1 MNTYTTVPS
10 GEQVVQELPWRWKVQ
25 GRIFL
30 IGGLGFM
37 FDAWDVTLNG
47 ILIPLLS
54 KHWSLSPGDA
64 AWIGTANLIGMA
76 LGAFVWGT
84 IADTIGR
91 KKAFTATLLIFSIFT
106 VLGAFSPDFM
116 WFVVFRFLAGF
127 GLGGCIPVDYALVGE
142 FTPRKQRGRVLT
154 AMDGWWPIGAAL
166 CGFVSAGLVAAFAD
180 WRLTMLVMV
189 LPALLVFWIRRSV
202 PESPLFLIRKGRRD
216 EAAKVIDGLVEA
228 TGAEPRVYSLPAP
241 QDAPRLSAGSA
252 WTQLR
257 ALWQFN
263 WKITTAAWALFFSIL
278 LVYYLSLT
286 WMPRI
291 LIGAGFEEYKA
302 FLTTASMAAV
312 GLLGVVVAALL
323 VERVGRKWILAITGP
338 LSALTLVIVAI
349 VVDIPPPPCSG
360 CSGVRL
366 CGAGGHP
373 RALRLR
379 LRAVPHGTARLRLR
393 LGLDVLPPRRRV
405 RAADLR
411 GVPVAGAGAGDV
423 VRAGRRARAAVRAVD
438 GVLRP
443 RNQAT
448 PARVAPHPPDAL
460 SRQAVLRAENHL
472 E

>member
-25 GRIFL
+25 GKIFL

-54 KHWSLSPGDA
+54 KHWSLTPGEA
-64 AWIGTANLIGMA
+64 AWIGASNLIGMA
-76 LGAFVWGT
+76 LGAFIWGT

-91 KKAFTATLLIFSIFT
+91 KQAFTATLLIFSLFT
-106 VLGAFSPDFM
+106 VLGAFSPDFF
-116 WFVVFRFLAGF
+116 WFCVFRFMAGF

-166 CGFVSAGLVAAFAD
+166 CGFVSAGLVAAFGD

-189 LPALLVFWIRRSV
+189 LPALLVFWVRRSV
-202 PESPLFLIRKGRRD
+202 PESPLFLIRKGRRE
-216 EAAKVIDGLVEA
+216 EAARVIDELVAA
-228 TGAEPRVYSLPAP
+228 TGAEARAYSLPAP

-252 WTQLR
+252 WLQLR
-257 ALWQFN
+257 LLWQYD
-263 WKITTAAWALFFSIL
+263 WKITTAAWSLFFSIL

-291 LIGAGFEEYKA
+291 LIGAGFEEHKA
-302 FLTTASMAAV
+302 FLTTASMAGA
-312 GLLGVVVAALL
+312 GFLGVVVAALL

-349 VVDIPPPPCSG
+349 VVDIPTAAVFWLLLFGFVVQVAIPVLYAYVSELYPTELRGSG
-360 CSGVRL
+360 FGWASTFSRI
-366 CGAGGHP
+366 GAGFGP
-373 RALRLR
+373 LIFAAFLW
-379 LRAVPHGTARLRLR
+379 PE
-393 LGLDVLPPRRRV
+393 LGLATSFALAGGLVLLSVLWMAFFAPETKQRR
-405 RAADLR
+405 
-411 GVPVAGAGAGDV
+411 
-423 VRAGRRARAAVRAVD
+423 
-438 GVLRP
+438 
-443 RNQAT
+443 
-448 PARVAPHPPDAL
+448 
-460 SRQAVLRAENHL
+460 L

>member
-10 GEQVVQELPWRWKVQ
+10 GEQVVQDLPWRWKVQ

-106 VLGAFSPDFM
+106 VLGAFSPDFL

-202 PESPLFLIRKGRRD
+202 PESPLFLIRKGRRE

-228 TGAEPRVYSLPAP
+228 TGAEARVYSLPAP

-349 VVDIPPPPCSG
+349 VVDIPTAAVFWLLVFGFVEQVDIPVLYTYAAELEPTALRGYGFGWASTF
-360 CSGVRL
+360 SRL
-366 CGAGGHP
+366 GAGFGP
-373 RALRLR
+373 LVFAAFLW
-379 LRAVPHGTARLRLR
+379 PE
-393 LGLDVLPPRRRV
+393 LGLATSFALAGGLVLLSVLWMAFFAPETKQRR
-405 RAADLR
+405 
-411 GVPVAGAGAGDV
+411 
-423 VRAGRRARAAVRAVD
+423 
-438 GVLRP
+438 
-443 RNQAT
+443 
-448 PARVAPHPPDAL
+448 
-460 SRQAVLRAENHL
+460 L

>member
-10 GEQVVQELPWRWKVQ
+10 GEQVVQDLPWRWKVQ

-54 KHWSLSPGDA
+54 RHWDLSVSEA
-64 AWIGTANLIGMA
+64 AWIGTSNLIGMA

-106 VLGAFSPDFM
+106 VLGAFSPDFG
-116 WFVVFRFLAGF
+116 WFVAFRFLAGF

-180 WRLTMLVMV
+180 WRLTMMVMV
-189 LPALLVFWIRRSV
+189 LPALLVFWVRRSV

-216 EAAKVIDGLVEA
+216 EAAEVIDELVRA
-228 TGAEPRVYSLPAP
+228 TGAEPRAYSLPEP

-257 ALWQFN
+257 LVWEFN

-278 LVYYLSLT
+278 LVYYLALT
-286 WMPRI
+286 WMPKI

-302 FLTTASMAAV
+302 FVTTASMAAV

-349 VVDIPPPPCSG
+349 VVDIPTAAVFWLLAFGFVIQVAIPVLYAYVSELYPTELRGSG
-360 CSGVRL
+360 FGWASTFSRL
-366 CGAGGHP
+366 GAGFGP
-373 RALRLR
+373 LFFA
-379 LRAVPHGTARLRLR
+379 AVLWPG
-393 LGLDVLPPRRRV
+393 LGLATSFALAGGLVL
-405 RAADLR
+405 L
-411 GVPVAGAGAGDV
+411 
-423 VRAGRRARAAVRAVD
+423 
-438 GVLRP
+438 
-443 RNQAT
+443 
-448 PARVAPHPPDAL
+448 
-460 SRQAVLRAENHL
+460 AVLWMAFFSPETKQRRL

>member
-54 KHWSLSPGDA
+54 KHWSLGPGDA
-64 AWIGTANLIGMA
+64 AWIGTSNLIGMA

-106 VLGAFSPDFM
+106 VLGALSPDFT

-154 AMDGWWPIGAAL
+154 AMDGWWPVGAAL

-180 WRLTMLVMV
+180 WRLTMLIMV
-189 LPALLVFWIRRSV
+189 LPALLVVWVRRSV
-202 PESPLFLIRKGRRD
+202 PESPLFLIRKGRRE
-216 EAAKVIDGLVEA
+216 EAAAVIDSLVAA
-228 TGAEPRVYSLPAP
+228 TGGQARAYSLPEP
-241 QDAPRLSAGSA
+241 QDVPRLSAGSA

-257 ALWQFN
+257 ALWRYD

-323 VERVGRKWILAITGP
+323 VERTGRKWILAVTGP
-338 LSALTLVIVAI
+338 LSALILVVVAV
-349 VVDIPPPPCSG
+349 VVDIPTAAVFWLLLFGFVVQVAIPVLYAYVSELYPTELRGTGFGWASTF
-360 CSGVRL
+360 SRV
-366 CGAGGHP
+366 GAGFGP
-373 RALRLR
+373 LLFA
-379 LRAVPHGTARLRLR
+379 AVLWPQ
-393 LGLDVLPPRRRV
+393 LGLATSFALAGGLVLVSVLWMAFFAPETKQRRL
-405 RAADLR
+405 D
-411 GVPVAGAGAGDV
+411 
-423 VRAGRRARAAVRAVD
+423 
-438 GVLRP
+438 
-443 RNQAT
+443 
-448 PARVAPHPPDAL
+448 
-460 SRQAVLRAENHL
+460 
-472 E
+472 